1 MSLRWLLATAVE
13 TVSRCYK
20 EDFKRTFWAEDI
32 HFGVIDIYMVKDEV
46 SKGMTVYREE
56 KKLGTE

>member
-1 MSLRWLLATAVE
+1 ME

-56 KKLGTE
+56 KNLGTE